1 MRRTLARAMTEAR
14 SAPVFV
20 SRTPARFGQSVWDA
34 VGMTSC
40 RGLFYDE
47 QVVVAKEVSGVLHIS
62 KPESKE
68 DMQLPFGRAAASLP
82 GSEDQWGLSVCCPVA
97 DLTRQVQEGTAPVLP
112 PKTDFVKLAVVVL
125 VRDHHGKVLL
135 TKRREHMRTFPRCWV
150 FPGGGVDEGET
161 LTAAARRELQEE
173 TGLEVSSDSLKLLCI
188 WESVFPTS
196 SASCLEMGQVKGH
209 AVTVFVE
216 ALVEQD
222 NVQNV
227 VLQASECSAYTWVPL
242 GQLINWHS
250 KDKPPPATLA
260 WIMLP
265 GWRIAGETVEPHK
278 ISAIQLQGIYPNL
291 LGEGIGQGHLYA
303 LAKLAE
309 RESRESTARSSSIGC
324 TL

>member
-1 MRRTLARAMTEAR
+1 MHV
-14 SAPVFV
+14 VFF
-20 SRTPARFGQSVWDA
+20 PGQ
-34 VGMTSC
+34 G
-40 RGLFYDE
+40 
-47 QVVVAKEVSGVLHIS
+47 
-62 KPESKE
+62 
-68 DMQLPFGRAAASLP
+68 AAEP
-82 GSEDQWGLSVCCPVA
+82 
-97 DLTRQVQEGTAPVLP
+97 R
-112 PKTDFVKLAVVVL
+112 
-125 VRDHHGKVLL
+125 RDHHGKVLL

-265 GWRIAGETVEPHK
+265 GWQIAGETVEPHK

-309 RESRESTARSSSIGC
+309 RESREKSTARSSSIGC
-324 TL
+324 STLWNAAGPCRAKMPRFAPGGGRTFQAIAGPCAPWIPVDSEWVMEGHGGT

>member
-1 MRRTLARAMTEAR
+1 MLFFFPRAEC
-14 SAPVFV
+14 
-20 SRTPARFGQSVWDA
+20 SRTEERPPWKSPPDQTKG
-34 VGMTSC
+34 T
-40 RGLFYDE
+40 Y
-47 QVVVAKEVSGVLHIS
+47 
-62 KPESKE
+62 E
-68 DMQLPFGRAAASLP
+68 DFL
-82 GSEDQWGLSVCCPVA
+82 
-97 DLTRQVQEGTAPVLP
+97 
-112 PKTDFVKLAVVVL
+112 
-125 VRDHHGKVLL
+125 
-135 TKRREHMRTFPRCWV
+135 PRCWV

-250 KDKPPPATLA
+250 KDKPPPAN
-260 WIMLP
+260 P
-265 GWRIAGETVEPHK
+265 GLDNATWVANSWGDR
-278 ISAIQLQGIYPNL
+278 
-291 LGEGIGQGHLYA
+291 
-303 LAKLAE
+303 
-309 RESRESTARSSSIGC
+309 
-324 TL
+324 

>member
-1 MRRTLARAMTEAR
+1 MFLLFPGKGVAEQRRNH
-14 SAPVFV
+14 
-20 SRTPARFGQSVWDA
+20 D
-34 VGMTSC
+34 
-40 RGLFYDE
+40 
-47 QVVVAKEVSGVLHIS
+47 
-62 KPESKE
+62 
-68 DMQLPFGRAAASLP
+68 
-82 GSEDQWGLSVCCPVA
+82 
-97 DLTRQVQEGTAPVLP
+97 
-112 PKTDFVKLAVVVL
+112 
-125 VRDHHGKVLL
+125 GKVLL
-135 TKRREHMRTFPRCWV
+135 TQRGEHMRTFPRCWV
-150 FPGGGVDEGET
+150 FPGGDVDEGEA

-216 ALVEQD
+216 TLVGQD
-222 NVQNV
+222 SVQNV

-265 GWRIAGETVEPHK
+265 GWKMSPAETLEPHK

-309 RESRESTARSSSIGC
+309 RESQSSSSS

>member
-1 MRRTLARAMTEAR
+1 
-14 SAPVFV
+14 
-20 SRTPARFGQSVWDA
+20 
-34 VGMTSC
+34 
-40 RGLFYDE
+40 
-47 QVVVAKEVSGVLHIS
+47 
-62 KPESKE
+62 
-68 DMQLPFGRAAASLP
+68 
-82 GSEDQWGLSVCCPVA
+82 
-97 DLTRQVQEGTAPVLP
+97 
-112 PKTDFVKLAVVVL
+112 
-125 VRDHHGKVLL
+125 
-135 TKRREHMRTFPRCWV
+135 MRTFPRCWV

-324 TL
+324 TLWNAAGPRYAEMPRFAPGGRTFQAIAGPCRTMCSVDSRGFRMSYGGTWRDIGCPCHWGTDRRNADAPRITFRPMCFGDSEKLTRARKK